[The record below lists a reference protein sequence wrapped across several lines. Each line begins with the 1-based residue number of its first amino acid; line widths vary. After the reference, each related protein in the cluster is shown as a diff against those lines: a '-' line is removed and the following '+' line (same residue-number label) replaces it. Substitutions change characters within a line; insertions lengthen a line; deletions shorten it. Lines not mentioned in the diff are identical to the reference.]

1 MFDTVQPTCESW
13 IVTTCDFSL
22 FSGVF
27 FCWFDCQKYASNKDD
42 FPFFLKQGVVYT
54 FHGLVLRSECF
65 IFISFIKVSAYKT
78 HTWCLYTTA
87 ISIKWIIF
95 RLLVCS
101 NQSLVTLIYF
111 GYVPVATLTTID
123 FINMFRKE
131 HRKRH
136 TFKKKKI
143 SSFFCLASD
152 F

>member
-1 MFDTVQPTCESW
+1 MTQCNLRVNHESLQLV
-13 IVTTCDFSL
+13 ISHYLV
-22 FSGVF
+22 GVF
-27 FCWFDCQKYASNKDD
+27 FVDLIVKSMRRMKTTFH
-42 FPFFLKQGVVYT
+42 FFLQGVIYT

-65 IFISFIKVSAYKT
+65 IFISFIKMSAYKT
-78 HTWCLYTTA
+78 HAWCLYTTA

-136 TFKKKKI
+136 TLKKKKI
-143 SSFFCLASD
+143 SSFSCLASD